1 GRNPPKHSTFRR
13 EGTFNIS
20 GERPNCRIK
29 PRGAPQRII
38 GVRVTVIYREPAT
51 SSTAAHRL
59 RKDGLQESRTH
70 RLRRST
76 KTTCRHVGLRDQM
89 PNLGGFS
96 ARTHPRQSLLR

>member
-1 GRNPPKHSTFRR
+1 QSTPPSEGKVLLIFRV
-13 EGTFNIS
+13 
-20 GERPNCRIK
+20 
-29 PRGAPQRII
+29 RGPIAGSNLVVRPQRII

-51 SSTAAHRL
+51 SSTAARRL

-76 KTTCRHVGLRDQM
+76 KTSCRHVGLRDQM